1 MRLYFY
7 KLSGNCGEEFN
18 PHGNILINQ
27 SFILGGNAGPG
38 EHGQGNITS
47 KEGTPSND
55 ITTSN
60 NSSQGGPKGQREQ
73 RTRNPRIQSGNKPKE
88 TLVNGTSG

>member
-1 MRLYFY
+1 MTIFVFL
-7 KLSGNCGEEFN
+7 GN
-18 PHGNILINQ
+18 
-27 SFILGGNAGPG
+27 NAGPG
-38 EHGQGNITS
+38 EHGQGNIAS

-60 NSSQGGPKGQREQ
+60 SSSQGGPKGQREQ